1 MKNIKLIVQLIFVLV
16 MIVGNFVRAQVCNT
30 SQIPSLLKLAE
41 KDSIQKIERLAALK
55 FHKIINEYRREN
67 KLDTIAWDE
76 AMWLTCRNHNIW
88 MGANNVLSHDEKSG
102 TNFFTGTEP
111 GDRYKFTTNDKG
123 KSQWSGE
130 NALYNYTKS
139 GKNINEIGSNMA
151 SIAFEQWK
159 HSPGHNK
166 NMLGKRHQV
175 HGLAFYLNK
184 DGRVYATDLFA
195 SNIDKSHNNSTI
207 ENTPIVIE
215 VNTLTPIP
223 TKTIKRV
230 RIDVNKIKTDLV
242 NRLYAMEKDT
252 SKIISK

>member
-1 MKNIKLIVQLIFVLV
+1 
-16 MIVGNFVRAQVCNT
+16 
-30 SQIPSLLKLAE
+30 
-41 KDSIQKIERLAALK
+41 
-55 FHKIINEYRREN
+55 
-67 KLDTIAWDE
+67 
-76 AMWLTCRNHNIW
+76 
-88 MGANNVLSHDEKSG
+88 
-102 TNFFTGTEP
+102 
-111 GDRYKFTTNDKG
+111 
-123 KSQWSGE
+123 
-130 NALYNYTKS
+130 
-139 GKNINEIGSNMA
+139 
-151 SIAFEQWK
+151 
-159 HSPGHNK
+159 
-166 NMLGKRHQV
+166 MLGKRHQV

>member
-1 MKNIKLIVQLIFVLV
+1 
-16 MIVGNFVRAQVCNT
+16 
-30 SQIPSLLKLAE
+30 
-41 KDSIQKIERLAALK
+41 
-55 FHKIINEYRREN
+55 
-67 KLDTIAWDE
+67 
-76 AMWLTCRNHNIW
+76 